1 VICASNP
8 EGDREIYRANALD
21 GKGNLTANNAAYDG
35 YYLPGHY

>member
-1 VICASNP
+1 VTCASNP

-21 GKGNLTANNAAYDG
+21 GNETLTANNAAYYG